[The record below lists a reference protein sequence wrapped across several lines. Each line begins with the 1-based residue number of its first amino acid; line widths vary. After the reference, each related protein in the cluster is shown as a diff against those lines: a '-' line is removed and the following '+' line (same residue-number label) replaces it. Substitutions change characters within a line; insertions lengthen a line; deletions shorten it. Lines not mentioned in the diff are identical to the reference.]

1 LGSPVAPFEPPGLE
15 GSPPT
20 APQTQP
26 SLRERGGSRVAAGLR
41 STAETIT
48 ANLSDPERVL
58 IVVLLAA
65 FVLRI
70 IWLDLPPH
78 ALIFDEAYYVNAAR
92 VLLGWPATS
101 HYAGSP
107 IGLDP
112 NTEHPPLG
120 KLLMAGSMLLFGD
133 NGIGWRVPSVI
144 AGMVALLAI
153 YGIVRALHRSAWLA
167 ILVVALVSLDNLT
180 LVHDRIGTLDILV
193 LAPMLVAAW
202 LALRRRWV
210 LAGIAMGL
218 ALLIKLTALYGIGA
232 ILLYVVLTEGPG
244 WWRARRVPLHDLARP
259 VAFVLVTAAVALGG
273 LTALDA
279 RFTSFASPFD
289 HIARMVSYGA
299 NLRAPISAGNCP
311 GADSRPWDWL
321 FNQCQIQYLR
331 EDVTVRAGGKLL
343 SSMPKV
349 DFRGAFNPILVAA
362 IPLSGLFA
370 LWYAWK
376 TRSRLALWAIAWA
389 AANYLPYVAL
399 AVFTPRIEYIYY
411 ALPLVPAIAIS
422 IALLLMRAGLP
433 RFVRWGFL
441 GAYVLGFLAYFP
453 FRQIP

>member
-1 LGSPVAPFEPPGLE
+1 
-15 GSPPT
+15 
-20 APQTQP
+20 
-26 SLRERGGSRVAAGLR
+26 
-41 STAETIT
+41 
-48 ANLSDPERVL
+48 
-58 IVVLLAA
+58 
-65 FVLRI
+65 
-70 IWLDLPPH
+70 
-78 ALIFDEAYYVNAAR
+78 
-92 VLLGWPATS
+92 
-101 HYAGSP
+101 
-107 IGLDP
+107 
-112 NTEHPPLG
+112 
-120 KLLMAGSMLLFGD
+120 
-133 NGIGWRVPSVI
+133 
-144 AGMVALLAI
+144 
-153 YGIVRALHRSAWLA
+153 
-167 ILVVALVSLDNLT
+167 
-180 LVHDRIGTLDILV
+180 
-193 LAPMLVAAW
+193 
-202 LALRRRWV
+202 
-210 LAGIAMGL
+210 
-218 ALLIKLTALYGIGA
+218 
-232 ILLYVVLTEGPG
+232 
-244 WWRARRVPLHDLARP
+244 
-259 VAFVLVTAAVALGG
+259 
-273 LTALDA
+273 LDA

-411 ALPLVPAIAIS
+411 ALPLVPAIAIA